1 MSKTGETELKFWV
14 IKCLKVLDSYLN
26 GIDSIYSITFNVSH
40 SCRKQRGYM
49 EELHFN
55 LFKELLQSIILVRIS
70 NNNISCI

>member
-1 MSKTGETELKFWV
+1 MSKTGETEIKFWV
-14 IKCLKVLDSYLN
+14 IKCLKVLDSYSN
-26 GIDSIYSITFNVSH
+26 GIYSITFNVSH